1 MAQPYHICLVDD
13 DRFLL
18 DMYAIKFKTAGH
30 TVTSYQGGEIA
41 LDTIRKESPKFDA
54 LLVDIVMPA
63 IDGFGVMEAIKSENL
78 LPGTKIIVL
87 SNQGQQGDL
96 DKAKELGAVG
106 YIVKASAIPSEVF
119 TETIKI
125 IETK

>member
-1 MAQPYHICLVDD
+1 
-13 DRFLL
+13 
-18 DMYAIKFKTAGH
+18 MYAIKFKTAGH